1 MIDVVAIP
9 YRLKQPIC
17 ESQHQDVLHGLLSQ
31 IVVDAINL
39 VFFEQLLKLAIERP
53 RRCQV
58 GTERL
63 FDDQPAPCSI
73 LLAGELGLAEMT
85 ADRCERRWWRRKVEE
100 RRFPRVSR
108 ARSIRASTSSS
119 LW

>member
-1 MIDVVAIP
+1 MIDVVTIP

-39 VFFEQLLKLAIERP
+39 VFFEQLLKLAIECP

-58 GTERL
+58 GAERL

-85 ADRCERRWWRRKVEE
+85 ADRREC
-100 RRFPRVSR
+100 
-108 ARSIRASTSSS
+108 
-119 LW
+119 